1 MNKRL
6 LIGAIF
12 VLGII
17 QVAFPEDLSF
27 NLLHTLN
34 GRYKPTKY
42 PYEDDEVT
50 SFFPSDWMRATDGSV
65 DIKILNDQF
74 QIIEENHITSPELTK
89 NALVSFHPGWIL
101 PNSTRFILAVN
112 PYSTGYSSS
121 LVSFSG
127 ETLFTWNEY
136 IDDVYEYTQN
146 GKCFLLAYCFI
157 PSGSKY
163 RTYIYSIEN
172 SAANNSPA
180 INNGSSIKKMTFDL
194 NGIPVENPN
203 TSKVV
208 ISVMEDGTIVKRI
221 NTR

>member
-17 QVAFPEDLSF
+17 QVAFSEDFSF

-34 GRYKPTKY
+34 GRYKLTKY
-42 PYEDDEVT
+42 PHEDDEVT
-50 SFFPSDWMRATDGSV
+50 TFFPSDWMKATDGSV

-74 QIIEENHITSPELTK
+74 QIIEENHITSPELTT
-89 NALVSFHPGWIL
+89 NTLISFHPGWIL
-101 PNSTRFILAVN
+101 PNSTRFILAF
-112 PYSTGYSSS
+112 YAYGTRYSSS

-136 IDDVYEYTQN
+136 IDDVYVYTQN

-157 PSGSKY
+157 PSSSKY

-172 SAANNSPA
+172 FAANNSPA